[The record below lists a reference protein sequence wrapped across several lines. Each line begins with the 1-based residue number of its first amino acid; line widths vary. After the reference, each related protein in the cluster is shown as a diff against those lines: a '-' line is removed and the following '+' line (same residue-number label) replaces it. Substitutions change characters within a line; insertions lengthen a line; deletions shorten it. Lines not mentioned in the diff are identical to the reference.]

1 MVLLQSAAA
10 KGLLYCP
17 IAKVFVT
24 GDESVLDCSTAVSR
38 PDGCTA
44 NLQLSQTGPAAVS
57 YPRSHS
63 RPDDSFW
70 GTAKVALNS
79 REGGNL
85 SHTGCLGEAES
96 G

>member
-17 IAKVFVT
+17 IAKVFAT
-24 GDESVLDCSTAVSR
+24 GDESALDCSTAVSR
-38 PDGCTA
+38 PDGCIA

-57 YPRSHS
+57 HPRSNS

-70 GTAKVALNS
+70 RTAKVALDS